1 MAGTGCNFEAGC
13 NRWPEFDRV
22 LFLTRFGEAF
32 KPESVTHLVRA
43 YVDAAELGKTGACH
57 LFRHTCATLMHENGA
72 DIRHIQELLG
82 HVDLN
87 TTQVYTQV
95 GIRQLKAVHSATHP
109 GAALPRPPMA
119 TRPAQGDMQA
129 VLEED
134 ALDDAV

>member
-1 MAGTGCNFEAGC
+1 M
-13 NRWPEFDRV
+13 
-22 LFLTRFGEAF
+22 
-32 KPESVTHLVRA
+32 THLVLRA
-43 YVDAAELGKTGACH
+43 YVDGAELGKTGACH
-57 LFRHTCATLMHENGA
+57 LLRHTCATLMHENGA

-109 GAALPRPPMA
+109 GAALSRPPVA
-119 TRPAQGDMQA
+119 TRPAVGEAEA

-134 ALDDAV
+134 TLDDAV

>member
-1 MAGTGCNFEAGC
+1 
-13 NRWPEFDRV
+13 
-22 LFLTRFGEAF
+22 
-32 KPESVTHLVRA
+32 
-43 YVDAAELGKTGACH
+43 
-57 LFRHTCATLMHENGA
+57 MHENGA

-109 GAALPRPPMA
+109 GAA
-119 TRPAQGDMQA
+119 RPAAGDAEA